1 VTIWDVSTG
10 RDVSKFAAE
19 AGVLAFSPDGRL
31 LASSVDDGLVI
42 WDVAS
47 GRSLRTLPG
56 HLGEFRALAFSPD
69 GRLLA
74 SAGSER
80 AIKLWDVTAG
90 RELRTLTAG
99 NDLELVQFS
108 PDGRFLVSLDWTGS
122 IMLWDVQGTE
132 LARIVGL
139 NDRDWAVVDPE
150 GRYDASQAGME
161 LMHWT
166 VGVETISLNQLK
178 DRYFD
183 PGLLAKV
190 LGLNK
195 EPLRDVVGFTDVKLF
210 PEVESADAVPG
221 RDGLQIRLK
230 NRGGGIGRVQVFV
243 NGKELQADARGP
255 GVNPDAAEATLTL
268 DLSGAHCVLEPG
280 RLPLQSRR

>member
-1 VTIWDVSTG
+1 
-10 RDVSKFAAE
+10 
-19 AGVLAFSPDGRL
+19 
-31 LASSVDDGLVI
+31 
-42 WDVAS
+42 
-47 GRSLRTLPG
+47 
-56 HLGEFRALAFSPD
+56 
-69 GRLLA
+69 
-74 SAGSER
+74 
-80 AIKLWDVTAG
+80 
-90 RELRTLTAG
+90 
-99 NDLELVQFS
+99 
-108 PDGRFLVSLDWTGS
+108 
-122 IMLWDVQGTE
+122 
-132 LARIVGL
+132 
-139 NDRDWAVVDPE
+139 
-150 GRYDASQAGME
+150 ME

-268 DLSGAHCVLEPG
+268 DLSGAHWKPG
-280 RLPLQSRR
+280 EQNDIRIVCWNREGYLSSRGVSVAWQDSGPPEKAPPELYAIVAGISDYAAPDFRLHFAAKDATDFARALQVAGSRLFGEERVHLSLLSSATLQAHGQPRKTSRKLSRPPGNPNPEMFWWFISRGTESPSTIPTPIRPWKRALSIWPILKFAGRHL